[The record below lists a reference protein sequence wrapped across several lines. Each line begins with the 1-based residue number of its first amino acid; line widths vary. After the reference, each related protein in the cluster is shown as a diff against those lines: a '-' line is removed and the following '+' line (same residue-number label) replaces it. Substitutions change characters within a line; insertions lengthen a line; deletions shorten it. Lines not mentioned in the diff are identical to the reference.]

1 MPRKKKVEEA
11 AVKEEVKVTA
21 AAEEKTETVK
31 KPVRRTGKK
40 AETAP
45 VAEKVKEAGKA
56 VKEVVNEMKAEAL
69 KPVKAG
75 RKKALAPVVSVQ
87 SVMGGEL
94 TVDEIVKRVNEAV
107 GGKVYSNFTI
117 YIKTEE
123 NKAFYVAD
131 DVTGSIDLW

>member
-31 KPVRRTGKK
+31 KPVSRTRKK

-69 KPVKAG
+69 KPVTAG